1 MCDWVNDRLVPNDY
15 GNPLSLLSRCQ
26 SGWPGVASR
35 AIRSRGTTNQSGR
48 QLRFSQEVR
57 ILALKGGMLMMTW
70 RNRAVTGIVTVS
82 LVGLL
87 GLAVSLLLFLI
98 GLETPAV
105 DLDQLL

>member
-1 MCDWVNDRLVPNDY
+1 M
-15 GNPLSLLSRCQ
+15 
-26 SGWPGVASR
+26 
-35 AIRSRGTTNQSGR
+35 
-48 QLRFSQEVR
+48 
-57 ILALKGGMLMMTW
+57 ALKGGMLMMTW

-87 GLAVSLLLFLI
+87 GLAVSLLLFLL